1 MQNPLIDAMDEIA
14 RNWVLM
20 YYWPYF
26 MAGNADSFKEIGRM
40 YRPMCFR

>member
-1 MQNPLIDAMDEIA
+1 MQNLLIDTLDEIA

>member
-1 MQNPLIDAMDEIA
+1 MDEIA